1 MGAGTCCLV
10 QPPSQPPSLGKHSR
24 IAPPALGRGPG
35 RAGRGRDCD
44 SVSAQGQGSLAFLFL
59 FWLQILDNIFFSL
72 KRKLH

>member
-10 QPPSQPPSLGKHSR
+10 QPPSQPPTLGKHSR

-35 RAGRGRDCD
+35 RAGRGGGHD

-59 FWLQILDNIFFSL
+59 FWLQILDIFFSL
-72 KRKLH
+72 KIKLH